1 MLFFRLGVS
10 EPEGQG
16 GGSTCP
22 FSILTDQLTL
32 AQPSEAVYAPPHFSF
47 RHHVIFS
54 HIYKEE
60 KKSRENEVVHALSKE
75 QKGRLPAYLVL
86 CGPSIKNVGNF

>member
-1 MLFFRLGVS
+1 ML
-10 EPEGQG
+10 
-16 GGSTCP
+16 
-22 FSILTDQLTL
+22 
-32 AQPSEAVYAPPHFSF
+32 PHITTRPLLEFQTF
-47 RHHVIFS
+47 RHHVVLS

-86 CGPSIKNVGNF
+86 LGRP